1 MNETPLKSSEEG
13 CYACRVFQSSTG
25 RRIYYETDEYLIFE
39 NLSTMTPILVAKE
52 HGDQNIPFHAFEH
65 LKSICSKLYGDC
77 YCLNPETTDNDHY
90 LVKVV
95 RLTSA
100 VPTV

>member
-1 MNETPLKSSEEG
+1 LKETPLKSSEEG
-13 CYACRVFQSSTG
+13 CYACRVLHSSIG
-25 RRIYYETDEYLIFE
+25 RRIYFETTEYLIFE

-52 HGDQNIPFHAFEH
+52 HGDIAIPFHAFEH
-65 LKSICSKLYGDC
+65 LKKICSKLYGDC
-77 YCLNPETTDNDHY
+77 YCLNPETIANEHY